1 MLKSY
6 IEYLRSVRNLSP
18 HSIRAYSNDIAVFV
32 KFIEDRG
39 KAITDTRF
47 EDLRAYISMLSGNRL
62 SAKSINRKISA
73 IRGFFR
79 FLNREKLMSGN
90 PADNI
95 RSLKYS
101 RHLPSFLFEDEMKEL
116 LAADFNDFWS
126 LRDKT
131 IFEFLYST
139 GCRVSESTA
148 LNVGDLDLKG
158 GSAIVKGK
166 GRKDRVVFLGES
178 TKNLLRQYLLKRKYF
193 AKRSD
198 PESLKALF
206 INHHGRRIT
215 NRGVQYILSR
225 YLENYEIMK
234 KVSPHTF
241 RHSFATHLLNR
252 GADIRIVQELLG
264 HSSLSTTQ
272 VYTHIGLEK
281 LKKVYLDAH
290 PHARYI
296 PDSHNDM

>member
-32 KFIEDRG
+32 KFIKGRG
-39 KAITDTRF
+39 KEVTSTDF
-47 EDLRAYISMLSGNRL
+47 EDLRAYISRLSEHKL

-73 IRGFFR
+73 LRGFFR
-79 FLNREKLMSGN
+79 FLSRQKLMFVN
-90 PADNI
+90 PAESI
-95 RSLKYS
+95 RSLKYG
-101 RHLPSFLFEDEMKEL
+101 RYLPSFLFEDEITEI
-116 LAADFNDFWS
+116 LAHDFTDFWS

-131 IFEFLYST
+131 IVEFLYST
-139 GCRVSESTA
+139 GCRISEATS
-148 LNVGDLDLKG
+148 LNVGDIDLKG
-158 GSAIVKGK
+158 GSTIVKGK
-166 GRKDRVVFLGES
+166 GRKDRVVFLGGNS
-178 TKNLLRQYLLKRKYF
+178 KILLREYLFKRKYF
-193 AKRSD
+193 AKSSD
-198 PESLKALF
+198 SESLKALF

-215 NRGVQYILSR
+215 SRGVRYILSR

-234 KVSPHTF
+234 RVTPHTF

-272 VYTHIGLEK
+272 IYTHIGLEK

-290 PHARYI
+290 PHARYV
-296 PDSHNDM
+296 PDSHNNM